1 MARKASVIR
10 DIRANALDKEA
21 ESSKMAKVYTTAK
34 INLILEDIKK
44 GKKPDLTPFYH
55 GKKDLRDCNITF
67 ERTEEEDMEYKKCAM
82 DCLYF
87 VKNYVKF
94 RNDKG
99 FTLVKLRD
107 YQEDVLHMFSD
118 EIWDEELQDV
128 RMKNRRNILL
138 QSRQTG
144 KCFDLS
150 QFVEIKDEFCIY
162 SQINKEKYN
171 LSKFIWQK
179 LKKCVNAVVKSL
191 QQRVTKLNIVHHIV
205 EEKQLD
211 KNEQNQIIRMQ
222 Q

>member
-1 MARKASVIR
+1 MARRSAGIR
-10 DIRANALDKEA
+10 DIRANALDKES

-34 INLILEDIKK
+34 INMILEDIKK

-67 ERTEEEDMEYKKCAM
+67 ERTEEEDIEYKKCAM

-128 RMKNRRNILL
+128 RMKSRRNILL

-144 KCFDLS
+144 KCLEIS
-150 QFVEIKDEFCIY
+150 QLCDFENKNLNIAEFCNY

-171 LSKFIWQK
+171 LSKFLWQK
-179 LKKCVNAVVKSL
+179 LKKYVNAVVKSL

-205 EEKQLD
+205 EEK
-211 KNEQNQIIRMQ
+211 
-222 Q
+222 

>member
-1 MARKASVIR
+1 MARRSAGIR
-10 DIRANALDKEA
+10 DIRANALDKES

-34 INLILEDIKK
+34 INMILEDIKK

-191 QQRVTKLNIVHHIV
+191 QQRATKLNIVHHIV
-205 EEKQLD
+205 KEKQLD
-211 KNEQNQIIRMQ
+211 RNEQNQIIRMQ

>member
-67 ERTEEEDMEYKKCAM
+67 ERTEEEDIEYKKCAM

-107 YQEDVLHMFSD
+107 Y
-118 EIWDEELQDV
+118 
-128 RMKNRRNILL
+128 
-138 QSRQTG
+138 
-144 KCFDLS
+144 
-150 QFVEIKDEFCIY
+150 
-162 SQINKEKYN
+162 
-171 LSKFIWQK
+171 
-179 LKKCVNAVVKSL
+179 
-191 QQRVTKLNIVHHIV
+191 
-205 EEKQLD
+205 
-211 KNEQNQIIRMQ
+211 
-222 Q
+222 

>member
-21 ESSKMAKVYTTAK
+21 ESSKMSKVYTTAK

-99 FTLVKLRD
+99 FTLVKLRE

-150 QFVEIKDEFCIY
+150 QFVEIKDEFCNY

-171 LSKFIWQK
+171 LSKFLWQK

-211 KNEQNQIIRMQ
+211 RNEQNQIIRMQ

>member
-1 MARKASVIR
+1 MARRSAGIR
-10 DIRANALDKEA
+10 DIRANALDKES

-34 INLILEDIKK
+34 INMILEDIKK

-67 ERTEEEDMEYKKCAM
+67 ERTEEEDIEYKKCAM

-138 QSRQTG
+138 QSRQPG

-162 SQINKEKYN
+162 AQINKEKYN

-191 QQRVTKLNIVHHIV
+191 QQRATKLNIVHHIV
-205 EEKQLD
+205 KEKQLD
-211 KNEQNQIIRMQ
+211 RNEQNQIIRMQ